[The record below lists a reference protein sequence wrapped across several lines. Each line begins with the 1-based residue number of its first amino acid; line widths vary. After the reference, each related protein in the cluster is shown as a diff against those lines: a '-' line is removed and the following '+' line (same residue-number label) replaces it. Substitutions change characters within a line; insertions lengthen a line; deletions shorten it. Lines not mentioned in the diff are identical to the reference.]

1 MITARRASA
10 DGYLVRDK
18 GHGCLALSDAV
29 YFIPTLPGPS
39 TGPAVL
45 TGDDGSVYNRS

>member
-1 MITARRASA
+1 MITAEGIG

-29 YFIPTLPGPS
+29 DFIPDVPGPS
-39 TGPAVL
+39 PGPAVL
-45 TGDDGSVYNRS
+45 TGDDGSEYRRV